1 MTLVLDIE
9 GTLVSNAVSIFP
21 RHELYKFLEFVKTKF
36 DRIVIMTCLE
46 ERKFR
51 EVAHVLCVEGS
62 APKWFENLEWINWS
76 IYYYPDQVML
86 YKNLKFVDGYKN
98 SKFINDDISN
108 IYIIDDIERYID
120 PDQKSQWIPIESFSK
135 PYRRDKEFK
144 RLMKVIE
151 TICTNY
157 TP

>member
-1 MTLVLDIE
+1 MKTLVLDIE

-36 DRIVIMTCLE
+36 DRIVVMTCLE

-76 IYYYPDQVML
+76 KFYFVDQPQL
-86 YKNLKFVDGYKN
+86 YKNLKF
-98 SKFINDDISN
+98 INEDISD
-108 IYIIDDIERYID
+108 IYIIDDMERYID
-120 PDQKSQWIPIESFSK
+120 PDQKSQWIPIKSFSR

-157 TP
+157 TQ

>member
-1 MTLVLDIE
+1 VKTLVLDIE

-36 DRIVIMTCLE
+36 DRIVVMTCLE

-76 IYYYPDQVML
+76 KFYFVDQPQL
-86 YKNLKFVDGYKN
+86 YKNLKF
-98 SKFINDDISN
+98 INEDISD
-108 IYIIDDIERYID
+108 IYIIDDMERYID
-120 PDQKSQWIPIESFSK
+120 PDQKSQWIPIESFSR

-151 TICTNY
+151 TICTSY

>member
-1 MTLVLDIE
+1 MKTLVLDIE

-36 DRIVIMTCLE
+36 DRIVVMTCLE

-76 IYYYPDQVML
+76 KFYFVDQPQL
-86 YKNLKFVDGYKN
+86 YKNLKF
-98 SKFINDDISN
+98 INEDISN
-108 IYIIDDIERYID
+108 IYIIDDMERYID
-120 PDQKSQWIPIESFSK
+120 PDQKSQWIPIESFSR

-157 TP
+157 TL

>member
-1 MTLVLDIE
+1 VKTLVLDIE

-36 DRIVIMTCLE
+36 DRIVVMTCLE

-76 IYYYPDQVML
+76 KFYFVDQPQL
-86 YKNLKFVDGYKN
+86 YKNLKF
-98 SKFINDDISN
+98 INEDISD
-108 IYIIDDIERYID
+108 IYIIDDMERYID
-120 PDQKSQWIPIESFSK
+120 PDQKSQWIPIESFS
-135 PYRRDKEFK
+135 PF
-144 RLMKVIE
+144 L
-151 TICTNY
+151 
-157 TP
+157 